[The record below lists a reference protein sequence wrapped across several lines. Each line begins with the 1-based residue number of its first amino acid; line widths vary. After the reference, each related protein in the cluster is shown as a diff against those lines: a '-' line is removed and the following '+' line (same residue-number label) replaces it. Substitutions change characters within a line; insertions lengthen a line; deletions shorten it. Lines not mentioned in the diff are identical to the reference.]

1 MAKAALLVLLAIF
14 GAASTARTP
23 RPHPAPSAPR
33 EPAPAPTWN
42 AHGTFL
48 HATAQAND
56 DGTVNVTLSCTM
68 TPLAS
73 LGVVDDT
80 EHMALCEDLLARLHA
95 EMLLRFDDK
104 QVLKAVAC
112 RERGA
117 QHGNP
122 HLQMHYTVVVHAS
135 KYGSPTAQ
143 RQFVEAERKWL
154 KALLDQWS
162 PQLTV
167 RLSMKTVKPK
177 DVDYGFGY
185 DLKDEGLAHFVGWVI
200 GLNSS
205 EIQRCK
211 RIYRARAGQSTFAG
225 GHKMNKA
232 PHTNK
237 KQVDFGVGNMYT
249 LATWFVQEHGLLR
262 LRTVLSLPLVLAYA
276 LSTNCYRL
284 DEALITGKNGG
295 VSLDPARAQAFF
307 ALSFGDVHNI
317 PRTVALIETVL
328 FGASGAGVACPPS
341 SSTFADAP
349 LSRRLPSTAELV
361 AGYDLAAAKE
371 LCQALDEMEAE
382 ERGHAGQAGSS
393 AQHAAAGSTPSGSPA
408 SAPAPA
414 PSSSA
419 APAPAPAPTLAPHG
433 TDLWRAQHRASKQ
446 PARISPPS
454 PLPPTPPPPPFP

>member
-1 MAKAALLVLLAIF
+1 MAAGVPANFLLRSNTYVQYCTVVAGCPTRHSCSHLADRQLSLLSLFSMAKAALLVLLAIF

-205 EIQRCK
+205 EIQHRSLWSQWCWGCLPTVQLHIC
-211 RIYRARAGQSTFAG
+211 RRTPLETSTV
-225 GHKMNKA
+225 N
-232 PHTNK
+232 
-237 KQVDFGVGNMYT
+237 
-249 LATWFVQEHGLLR
+249 R
-262 LRTVLSLPLVLAYA
+262 RTCCWL
-276 LSTNCYRL
+276 
-284 DEALITGKNGG
+284 
-295 VSLDPARAQAFF
+295 
-307 ALSFGDVHNI
+307 
-317 PRTVALIETVL
+317 
-328 FGASGAGVACPPS
+328 
-341 SSTFADAP
+341 
-349 LSRRLPSTAELV
+349 
-361 AGYDLAAAKE
+361 
-371 LCQALDEMEAE
+371 
-382 ERGHAGQAGSS
+382 
-393 AQHAAAGSTPSGSPA
+393 
-408 SAPAPA
+408 
-414 PSSSA
+414 
-419 APAPAPAPTLAPHG
+419 
-433 TDLWRAQHRASKQ
+433 
-446 PARISPPS
+446 
-454 PLPPTPPPPPFP
+454 